1 MNTGLIRWDVAENGA
16 KDFYVPITEAPE
28 LVKKAKTVQDALIV
42 TTREIMKMQ
51 TDIASLQVP

>member
-28 LVKKAKTVQDALIV
+28 RVKKAKTFQDALIV
-42 TTREIMKMQ
+42 TTGEIMKMQ
-51 TDIASLQVP
+51 TDISSHQVP